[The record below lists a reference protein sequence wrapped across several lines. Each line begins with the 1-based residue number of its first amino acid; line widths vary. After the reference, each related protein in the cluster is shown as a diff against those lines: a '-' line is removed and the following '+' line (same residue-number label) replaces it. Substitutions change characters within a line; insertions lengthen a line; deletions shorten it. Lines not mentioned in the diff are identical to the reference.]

1 MSLLILGTLPLV
13 ERTQKD
19 SWISLKN
26 GPTGAVVRASPSYDN
41 YEANWNGQTG
51 KQDHVLSQADAL
63 TKNQFTNCLIF
74 ETNPHSAQVAK
85 MTAKQQKYSNLSNI
99 VETPLKHFKRPLKFL

>member
-1 MSLLILGTLPLV
+1 MTDG
-13 ERTQKD
+13 KD
-19 SWISLKN
+19 HL
-26 GPTGAVVRASPSYDN
+26 
-41 YEANWNGQTG
+41 
-51 KQDHVLSQADAL
+51 LSQADAL